1 MNSQPNRTVPDVLLE
16 RFRLGELPERD
27 ALELRR
33 RIDSDHALQ
42 ARLAALEKSD
52 AEILA
57 QHPGSEVARGIRARL
72 APEVRPTRVRRVRAI
87 WLVPVTAALVVAAI
101 GLLPLLESTRR
112 EQLKGAGPALVVY
125 RKTAVGSEV
134 LEPGAIA
141 RAGELLRVG
150 YRAAGQRFGVIISVD
165 GRGVVTQHLPA
176 TGGEAAALGG
186 EGNVLLDSSF
196 ELDDAPGWERFYLVT
211 SNAPFAVATVKA
223 AAALVARAPSVA
235 QPPAL
240 RLPRGLAQVVFEL
253 RKEPR

>member
-33 RIDSDHALQ
+33 RIDSDQALQ
-42 ARLAALEKSD
+42 ERLVALEQSD
-52 AEILA
+52 AEILRL
-57 QHPGSEVARGIRARL
+57 HPGSEVARGIRARL
-72 APEVRPTRVRRVRAI
+72 APEVPRTRARRLSAM
-87 WLVPVTAALVVAAI
+87 WLVPVTAALVVTAI

-112 EQLKGAGPALVVY
+112 EQLKGVGPSLVVY

-134 LEPGAIA
+134 LEPGATV
-141 RAGELLRVG
+141 RAGDLLRVG

-165 GRGVVTQHLPA
+165 GRGVVTQHLPPH
-176 TGGEAAALGG
+176 GGQAAELGA
-186 EGNVLLDSSF
+186 EGRILLDSSF

-211 SNAPFAVATVKA
+211 ANAPFAVATVKA
-223 AAALVARAPSVA
+223 AAASLARSPGVVR
-235 QPPAL
+235 PPAL
-240 RLPRGLAQVVFEL
+240 RLPRGLVQVVFEL

>member
-1 MNSQPNRTVPDVLLE
+1 MNSQPNRTVPDLLLE

-42 ARLAALEKSD
+42 ERLAALERSD

-57 QHPGSEVARGIRARL
+57 HHPGSAVARTIRARL
-72 APEVRPTRVRRVRAI
+72 APGGPRTRARRVRAM
-87 WLVPVTAALVVAAI
+87 WLVPATVAFVVVAI

-112 EQLKGAGPALVVY
+112 EQLKGAGPTLVVY
-125 RKTAVGSEV
+125 RKTAVGSEL
-134 LEPGAIA
+134 LEPGAIVH
-141 RAGELLRVG
+141 AGDLVRVG
-150 YRAAGQRFGVIISVD
+150 YQPAGQRFGVIISVD

-176 TGGEAAALGG
+176 SGEQAAVLGV
-186 EGNVLLDSSF
+186 EGRILLDSSF

-223 AAALVARAPSVA
+223 AAASLARSPGVV

-240 RLPRGLAQVVFEL
+240 RLARGFIQVVFEL